1 MKTTKILFLL
11 FTYLICFNPLSA
23 QEQTVDNLYESFKNP
38 PSSARPRVWWHWL
51 NGNITQEGI
60 YKDLMWMKRAGIVG
74 FQNFD
79 ANLETPQIV
88 ENRLVYMTPKWK
100 EAFRYA
106 IHLADSLNFEMAIAS
121 SPGWSQTGGPW
132 VSDED
137 AMKKLVWRYVD
148 LEGGQKIQIKLP
160 EGFDETGKY
169 QNQKFGEPSKKLYR
183 DIAVI
188 AIKKAEAD
196 KNSASDGDKQ
206 P

>member
-1 MKTTKILFLL
+1 MKKTKILSLL
-11 FTYLICFNPLSA
+11 FTYLICINPLSA
-23 QEQTVDNLYESFKNP
+23 QEPTVDNLYESFKNP

-137 AMKKLVWRYVD
+137 AMKKFDRKGWD
-148 LEGGQKIQIKLP
+148 L
-160 EGFDETGKY
+160 D
-169 QNQKFGEPSKKLYR
+169 
-183 DIAVI
+183 
-188 AIKKAEAD
+188 
-196 KNSASDGDKQ
+196 
-206 P
+206 